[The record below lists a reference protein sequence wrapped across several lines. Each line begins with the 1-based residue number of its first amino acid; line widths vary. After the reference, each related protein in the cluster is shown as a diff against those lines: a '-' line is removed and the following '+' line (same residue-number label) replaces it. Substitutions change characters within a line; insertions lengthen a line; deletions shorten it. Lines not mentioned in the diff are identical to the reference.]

1 MTARETAARDTCR
14 ENVQS
19 APPTAIWENCGGSW
33 RAQRGQAGVA
43 TGGLLLLLLVAAGL
57 GGWNY
62 HRNWQLEQAAE
73 GPRPYESYA
82 VEDLRALRDAYSTEL
97 EGLQARFEEAR
108 RSRVRPKGDRGSIS
122 ENLEQFDRTS
132 RISTR
137 IRDAAAD
144 VAARQDQIAELDREI
159 ELRARLGRGL
169 EKHIERLVS
178 I

>member
-1 MTARETAARDTCR
+1 MTARETATRDRCR
-14 ENVQS
+14 EDGRRA
-19 APPTAIWENCGGSW
+19 APETIGQG
-33 RAQRGQAGVA
+33 RAGTRRARRGRAGFA

-62 HRNWQLEQAAE
+62 HRNWQQEQAAE

-82 VEDLRALRDAYSTEL
+82 VEDLRALRNAYSTEL

-108 RSRVRPKGDRGSIS
+108 RSRVQPKGDRGSIS

-159 ELRARLGRGL
+159 ELRARLGGGL
-169 EKHIERLVS
+169 RKHIERLVS